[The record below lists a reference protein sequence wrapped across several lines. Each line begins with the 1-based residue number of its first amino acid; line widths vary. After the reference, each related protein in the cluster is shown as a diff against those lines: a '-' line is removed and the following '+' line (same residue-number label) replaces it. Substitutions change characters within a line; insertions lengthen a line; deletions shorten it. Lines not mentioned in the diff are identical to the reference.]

1 MQVRAT
7 IEGNKVS
14 VVQRDR
20 SERTERGGETREK
33 STEQKKHALDTSVYI
48 LFTPV
53 ETWNDSSF

>member
-1 MQVRAT
+1 MQVRTT

-33 STEQKKHALDTSVYI
+33 STEQKEHALDTSVYI
-48 LFTPV
+48 LFTLV